1 MGRLAGNSNVAY
13 GLVMPEP
20 PPFVIGVPTTAQ
32 DWASYYDLRWRVLR
46 EPWAQ
51 PRGSERDSLDETA
64 FHLCAKCASGSIIAT
79 GRLHFNSLTE
89 AQVRY
94 MAVDP
99 AFQGCGV
106 GKRLLEA
113 LEALARSL
121 GCRIVT
127 LNSRDSALR
136 FYQKQGYIV
145 DSPAPILFGSIEHV
159 KMSKQ
164 I

>member
-1 MGRLAGNSNVAY
+1 MVIGRKLIVAY
-13 GLVMPEP
+13 GLEMPEP
-20 PPFVIGVPTTAQ
+20 PTFDIGVPTTAQ
-32 DWASYYDLRWRVLR
+32 DWANYYDLRWRVLR

-64 FHLCAKCASGSIIAT
+64 WHLCGKGSNGRIIAT
-79 GRLHFNSLTE
+79 ARLHFNSPTE

-106 GKRLLEA
+106 GRRLLEA
-113 LEALARSL
+113 RARSL
-121 GCRIVT
+121 GCRIIT
-127 LNSRDSALR
+127 LNSRDSARR
-136 FYQKQGYIV
+136 FYEKHGYV
-145 DSPAPILFGSIEHV
+145 LDSPAPVLFGSIEHV

-164 I
+164 LS